1 MLENTPNVY
10 FILMINVMWFYM
22 LDMIIWEWYSMIWYV
37 MQKEE
42 QGDFYHIQ
50 SIQEDWNI
58 CWMIENQCLYN
69 LEINVVIYL
78 WLIVKDCKVSKW
90 SYEIDQL
97 YRK

>member
-1 MLENTPNVY
+1 
-10 FILMINVMWFYM
+10 MWFYM

-42 QGDFYHIQ
+42 QGDFHHIQ
-50 SIQEDWNI
+50 SLQEDWNI
-58 CWMIENQCLYN
+58 YWRIENQCLYN

-97 YRK
+97 YRE